1 MARKITQTAYPEQP
15 KISNLAELG
24 QFIRSMRTQQ
34 QLRIDDAAALCGVSV
49 QLLSDLEN
57 GKPRDIGFDKA
68 VSIAE
73 QLGLAILVVQRRDL
87 PHVLAKLKGN
97 KS

>member
-1 MARKITQTAYPEQP
+1 MTRKITQTTYPGQP

-34 QLRIDDAAALCGVSV
+34 QLRIDDAAALRGVSV

-68 VSIAE
+68 V
-73 QLGLAILVVQRRDL
+73 R
-87 PHVLAKLKGN
+87 
-97 KS
+97 